1 MDSDE
6 DVVCIKAPV
15 ASTASTP
22 HRVKR
27 NGGAESV
34 LMAKVR
40 SLHLLAFAQE
50 NSRRRDGLPVSMCG
64 PRIERLCATI
74 RPAAARKLDS
84 EDIEFD
90 IYMRARELMELSGLR
105 LLPEQDIEVGGL
117 YLW

>member
-1 MDSDE
+1 MTMSSVSRRLSHPLRARRTE
-6 DVVCIKAPV
+6 LNAMAGP
-15 ASTASTP
+15 S
-22 HRVKR
+22 
-27 NGGAESV
+27 ESV

-40 SLHLLAFAQE
+40 SPHLLPFAQE